1 MNIDY
6 FREYSFLITVLL
18 KNRIM
23 GLLKYIIVGAAVGY
37 GISYIT
43 KKGPDGRS
51 ILDDITDK
59 APDWLDQ
66 AKKFAE
72 ETVEQVKDYRQQGR
86 SY

>member
-1 MNIDY
+1 MNISY
-6 FREYSFLITVLL
+6 FREYSFLITVLQ
-18 KNRIM
+18 KNKIM

>member
-1 MNIDY
+1 MNINY

-18 KNRIM
+18 KNKIM

-59 APDWLDQ
+59 APDWIDQ

-72 ETVEQVKDYRQQGR
+72 ETVEHVKEYRQPGR
-86 SY
+86 NY

>member
-1 MNIDY
+1 MNINY
-6 FREYSFLITVLL
+6 LGEYSFLIIVLQ
-18 KNRIM
+18 KNKNM
-23 GLLKYIIVGAAVGY
+23 GLLKYIIAGAAVGY

-72 ETVEQVKDYRQQGR
+72 ETVEHVKDYRQPKGN
-86 SY
+86 Y